1 MGKKTEPG
9 QVLHRE
15 LYQRMNFL
23 YQAATLMTTI
33 TTSSTIT
40 LAQSNN
46 SINPKSISSAIN
58 KSDESQSSLITSS
71 T

>member
-1 MGKKTEPG
+1 MGKKTESN

-33 TTSSTIT
+33 TTSPTIT

-46 SINPKSISSAIN
+46 SINPKSISSA
-58 KSDESQSSLITSS
+58 
-71 T
+71 